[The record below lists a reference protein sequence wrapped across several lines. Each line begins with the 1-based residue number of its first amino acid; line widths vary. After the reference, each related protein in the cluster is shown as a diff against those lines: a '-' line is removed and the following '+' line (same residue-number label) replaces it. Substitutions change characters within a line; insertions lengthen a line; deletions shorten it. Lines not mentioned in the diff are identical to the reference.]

1 MQFLIISRLFE
12 TPMGFGYLAN
22 HFMAELREQT
32 LQLLIPADVPQYLL
46 DRHEWSESVEYRE
59 FRIWIHNLPHRCC
72 KCHS

>member
-46 DRHEWSESVEYRE
+46 EYYSNFYFSPYLIE
-59 FRIWIHNLPHRCC
+59 MSSPQVLSI
-72 KCHS
+72 